1 MQIKNALERIKEVD
15 SDDGEEI
22 IVIAFEVMD
31 KIIKAINIKYKMIKE

>member
-1 MQIKNALERIKEVD
+1 MQINNALERIKEVD